1 VPREIFADTH
11 ETTKPRHRPLTTIF
25 EEVDCWMV
33 REEQRRAHIR
43 PHVLIVSD
51 DPSLVE
57 FLNEGLTFAGFWTS
71 VIASGLQ
78 TLEVF
83 RLRRF
88 DLIVIDAQLS
98 GFDSL
103 ELIRRLRG
111 TSDRTSGEGARS
123 DAPIVLVAENKT
135 DPVVEGARTSGADQ
149 VLLAPLEL
157 EIVAQNLHQLF
168 ATWREN
174 HPDTPLAD
182 DAALAP
188 APR

>member
-1 VPREIFADTH
+1 
-11 ETTKPRHRPLTTIF
+11 
-25 EEVDCWMV
+25 MG
-33 REEQRRAHIR
+33 REERRRAQIR

-57 FLNEGLTFAGFWTS
+57 FLDEGLTLAGFWTS

-88 DLIVIDAQLS
+88 DLVLIDAQLS

-103 ELIRRLRG
+103 ELVRRLRG
-111 TSDRTSGEGARS
+111 TSDRASGDGPRS
-123 DAPIVLVAENKT
+123 DAPIILVYDTES
-135 DPVVEGARTSGADQ
+135 DPVKINADLPD
-149 VLLAPLEL
+149 VDLKLHAPLEL
-157 EIVAQNLHQLF
+157 EDVAQQLHRLF
-168 ATWREN
+168 SLWRDA

-182 DAALAP
+182 DALLTP

>member
-1 VPREIFADTH
+1 
-11 ETTKPRHRPLTTIF
+11 
-25 EEVDCWMV
+25 MV
-33 REEQRRAHIR
+33 REEQRRANIR

-51 DPSLVE
+51 DPSLVA
-57 FLNEGLTFAGFWTS
+57 FLGEGLTLAGFWTS

-88 DLIVIDAQLS
+88 DLIVIDAHLS

-123 DAPIVLVAENKT
+123 DAPIVLVAENEQV
-135 DPVVEGARTSGADQ
+135 DGAQSSGADQ
-149 VLLAPLEL
+149 VLVAPLEL
-157 EIVAQNLHQLF
+157 EIVAQDLHRLF
-168 ATWREN
+168 AIWREH